1 MNRMEVPGRRAAEH
15 PQGVCRRRK
24 RQSPGERAAEGCG
37 PYGGLSIEGQSRK
50 KADIHPLPPDERQ
63 RKEELVH
70 SSRNKPPLNPIAR
83 GKSFWLRHSFSRAPV
98 SSPVTSFSL
107 LDRAR
112 PVCLRPKSRRFA
124 AVGLRHAPAGA
135 VSFSS
140 GRKNRGPRA
149 ACRVGRGGRNGAER
163 SPRRQAGTEW
173 AEFLPTTWGVH
184 CTSHRWYPF
193 PPARKGKQKA
203 RLTSQAKTHIIT
215 TISPR

>member
-140 GRKNRGPRA
+140 GRKNGAPARPA
-149 ACRVGRGGRNGAER
+149 AWGEEE
-163 SPRRQAGTEW
+163 GTEQS
-173 AEFLPTTWGVH
+173 AVLAVRRGRSGRSFFRRHGGCIAPAIAGIH
-184 CTSHRWYPF
+184 SP
-193 PPARKGKQKA
+193 PPARASKKPA
-203 RLTSQAKTHIIT
+203 
-215 TISPR
+215 